1 MNEHVTGIGPTLAN
15 KLPTLKEL
23 FTKFLDKNKSPA
35 TSFFF
40 CNISPNE
47 VKLEILYMSNNKS
60 YGFHSCPVSIPN
72 PVTFLFFF
80 LRAFLQWQVVTGMKA
95 EKIIESLAN
104 YIWFLRVPIAVCISH
119 LFLIDRRTPGDL

>member
-80 LRAFLQWQVVTGMKA
+80 FEGFPTVASCHWH
-95 EKIIESLAN
+95 ESRKNNRKLGKLYMVFKSSN
-104 YIWFLRVPIAVCISH
+104 CCLHFTSV
-119 LFLIDRRTPGDL
+119 FD